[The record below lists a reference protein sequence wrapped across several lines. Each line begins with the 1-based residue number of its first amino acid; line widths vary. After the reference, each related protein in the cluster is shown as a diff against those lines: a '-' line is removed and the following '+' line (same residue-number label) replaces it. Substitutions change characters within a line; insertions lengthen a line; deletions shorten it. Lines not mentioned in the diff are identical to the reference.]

1 LKSFR
6 IEEIID
12 MTPLDEIKSKSSIP
26 TSLLSSYNKKIVSAE
41 EAVRVI
47 KSGDRIIIQ
56 GGCAVPFALVNAMV
70 DRKDLLYD
78 VEIVHILTV
87 GELPYLRPEMQ
98 GHFRHNAYFIGSNS
112 RKSVNEGRAD
122 FTPIYLYE
130 YPLLFTK
137 GILPLDI
144 AFIHVSPPDEH
155 GFCSYGVDVGLIKN
169 PADKAKVVIAQ
180 VNPNMPR
187 TLGDS
192 FIHINKINYIVEVD
206 EPIRELPQVDKN
218 LSPELENIYR
228 NIGSHISELI
238 EDGSTLQMGIGAI
251 PDAVLSF
258 LYDKKA
264 LGIHSEM
271 FSDGIIGLVEAGII
285 TNERKTLHRGKIIA
299 GFVLGTKKLFD
310 FIDNNPLIEFH
321 PQEYV
326 NDPFV
331 IAKNDKMVAINSAIE
346 VDITGQ
352 VCSDTIG
359 TKLYSGFGGQ
369 VDFIRGAAHSEGG
382 KPIIA
387 LPSTTKD
394 GNNSRI
400 VTQIKP
406 GAGVVTNRADVHYVV
421 TEYGVAQLFGKPI
434 RQRVRELIN
443 ITHPKFRDELKKYAQ
458 ENKYI

>member
-1 LKSFR
+1 MTPPDDLKS
-6 IEEIID
+6 
-12 MTPLDEIKSKSSIP
+12 KNYIP
-26 TSLLSSYNKKIVSAE
+26 TSLINAYNKKIVTAE
-41 EAVRVI
+41 EAVKAI
-47 KSGDRIIIQ
+47 IPGDRIIMQ

-70 DRKDLLYD
+70 ERKDELHD
-78 VEIVHILTV
+78 IEIVHILTV
-87 GELPYLRPEMQ
+87 GDLPYLKPEMA
-98 GHFRHNAYFIGSNS
+98 GHFRHNAYFIGANS

-122 FTPIYLYE
+122 YTPIYLYE
-130 YPLLFTK
+130 YPLLFTQ
-137 GILPLDI
+137 GTIPIDI

-169 PADKAKVVIAQ
+169 PADKAKTIIAQ
-180 VNPNMPR
+180 VNANMPR

-218 LSPELENIYR
+218 LSPEMESIYKSV
-228 NIGSHISELI
+228 GYHISELI
-238 EDGSTLQMGIGAI
+238 DNGSTLQMGIGAI
-251 PDAVLSF
+251 PDAVLNF
-258 LYDKKA
+258 LYNKKA

-285 TNERKTLHRGKIIA
+285 TNEKKTIHRGKIIA

-310 FIDNNPLIEFH
+310 FINNNPLIEFH

-359 TKLYSGFGGQ
+359 TKLFSGFGGQ
-369 VDFIRGAAHSEGG
+369 VDFIRGAAHSNGG

-387 LPSTTKD
+387 LPSATKD
-394 GNNSRI
+394 GNTSRI
-400 VTQIKP
+400 VTQIHP

-421 TEYGVAQLFGKPI
+421 TEYGVAQLFGKSI

-443 ITHPKFRDELKKYAQ
+443 VAHPKFREELQKYAR